1 MSGETVGEPQ
11 PAPNPFDFKTT
22 NSGYEPALAAKVQEL
37 RDKIKVMDP
46 AQAEALVDQVNKAT
60 QEKKSANETL
70 DLIFGIVGK
79 GVGLF
84 L

>member
-1 MSGETVGEPQ
+1 MSGEANQE
-11 PAPNPFDFKTT
+11 APNPFEFKTT
-22 NSGYEPALAAKVQEL
+22 NSDFEPKLAAKVGEL
-37 RDKIKVMDP
+37 REKIKVMDP
-46 AQAEALVDQVNKAT
+46 ERAKALIEEVQKAT
-60 QEKKSANETL
+60 QEKKSANDTL

>member
-1 MSGETVGEPQ
+1 MSGENTTPETA
-11 PAPNPFDFKTT
+11 PANPFDFKTT